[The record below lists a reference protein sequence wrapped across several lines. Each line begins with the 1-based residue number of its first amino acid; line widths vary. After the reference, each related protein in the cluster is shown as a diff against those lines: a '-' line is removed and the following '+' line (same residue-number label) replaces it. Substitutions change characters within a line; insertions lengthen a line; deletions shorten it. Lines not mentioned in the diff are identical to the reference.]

1 MHLGRPPLDA
11 EIDDGVAKELKRIS
25 ELKSKP
31 RKDFGVE
38 LQDLRSRMTEVEGSM
53 DRLESSQVRIEE
65 MLKEL
70 LGGKQ
75 GKDTISVLDV
85 GEPSS
90 CAQAVERTEAL
101 AKERLT
107 DATVQ
112 KDLTIPVEKADT
124 LTLGVSFPVTG
135 DVPHDAAAV

>member
-25 ELKSKP
+25 EEKSKP

-38 LQDLRSRMTEVEGSM
+38 LQDLRSPMTEVEGSM
-53 DRLESSQVRIEE
+53 GRLESSQVRIEE

-90 CAQAVERTEAL
+90 CV
-101 AKERLT
+101 
-107 DATVQ
+107 
-112 KDLTIPVEKADT
+112 
-124 LTLGVSFPVTG
+124 
-135 DVPHDAAAV
+135 